1 MKTLDDVQDDNF
13 NPGYAAPNS
22 MFEWLN
28 DNLPNGSKIL
38 EFGSGTGTME
48 LTKNFEVTS
57 IEDNEQWLYLAQD
70 STYIYA
76 PLVNDWYD
84 WQALDILKDETFEA
98 IVIDGP
104 YETADRIHLIDW
116 IMAYP
121 NVFNKARFV
130 VIDDANRLDNW
141 QFIQLFNQLGWEI
154 LHYDPGTV
162 ENCSRNWN
170 VYVKIH
176 ECLDCGEEFN
186 RYTDMIE
193 CCANLEV

>member
-38 EFGSGTGTME
+38 EFGSGTGTIE
-48 LTKNFEVTS
+48 LTKTFEVTS
-57 IEDNEQWLYLAQD
+57 IEDNEQWLDLAQD

-84 WQALDILKDETFEA
+84 WQALEILHDKTFDG
-98 IVIDGP
+98 IIIDGP
-104 YETADRIHLIDW
+104 YETIDRIHLIDW
-116 IMAYP
+116 MTTYP
-121 NVFNKARFV
+121 QVFNQARFV
-130 VIDDANRLDNW
+130 LIDDANQLDSYEM
-141 QFIQLFNQLGWEI
+141 IQLFKQLGWQHI
-154 LHYDPGTV
+154 HHDPGTL
-162 ENCSRNWN
+162 ENNGHNWS

-176 ECLDCGEEFN
+176 ECPECGEEFY
-186 RYTDMIE
+186 RYNEMIE
-193 CCANLEV
+193 CCGAKL